1 MCIVLIFYESFA
13 SGVKKCYSNNGGF
26 MKVMDDRLKKQ
37 MEFILKADEEKFIE
51 RKTLVSSGER
61 FENDAE
67 HAWHMALMCVLL
79 SEYANEPI
87 DVLKTVKMILI
98 HDIVEIES
106 GDTYAYDEAGKATQ
120 HERELPAADK
130 LFNMLPE
137 DQTQEYFDLWLEF
150 ENQKTAEAKFAR
162 SMDNIQ
168 PNMLNHATNGEMW
181 KRNQIKLSQVLKRN
195 EPTKY
200 GSEILWDFQYN
211 QLIKPNV
218 DKGCIINDMENNKE

>member
-1 MCIVLIFYESFA
+1 MERDFDGE
-13 SGVKKCYSNNGGF
+13 
-26 MKVMDDRLKKQ
+26 RLQKQ
-37 MEFILKADEEKFIE
+37 MAFILKADEEKFIE

-79 SEYANEPI
+79 SEYSNEPI

-98 HDIVEIES
+98 HDIVEIEC
-106 GDTYAYDEAGKATQ
+106 GDTYAYDEVGKATQ
-120 HERELPAADK
+120 HERELKAADK
-130 LFNMLPE
+130 LYNMLPE
-137 DQTQEYFDLWLEF
+137 DQAKEYLSLWLEF
-150 ENQKTAEAKFAR
+150 EEQKTAEAKFAR

-168 PNMLNHATNGEMW
+168 PNMLNNATNGEMW
-181 KRNQIKLSQVLKRN
+181 KRNKIKLTQVLNRN

-200 GSEILWDFQYN
+200 GSEALWNYQYN

-218 DKGCIINDMENNKE
+218 EKGYIIDDVCKN

>member
-1 MCIVLIFYESFA
+1 MCGKWYIKSGDNMADNLISE
-13 SGVKKCYSNNGGF
+13 
-26 MKVMDDRLKKQ
+26 RLKKQ
-37 MEFILKADEEKFIE
+37 MAFILKADEEKFIE
-51 RKTLVSSGER
+51 RKTLVSSGKR

-120 HERELPAADK
+120 HERELKAADK
-130 LFNMLPE
+130 LYNMLPQ
-137 DQTQEYFDLWLEF
+137 DQAKEYFNLWLEF
-150 ENQKTAEAKFAR
+150 EEQKTAEAKFAR
-162 SMDNIQ
+162 YMDNVQ
-168 PNMLNHATNGEMW
+168 PNMLNNATDGEMW
-181 KRNQIKLSQVLKRN
+181 KRNKIKLSQVLKRN

-200 GSEILWDFQYN
+200 GSEMLWNFQYN
-211 QLIKPNV
+211 QLIRPNV
-218 DKGCIINDMENNKE
+218 DKGYIIDDVNYEE

>member
-1 MCIVLIFYESFA
+1 MSIA
-13 SGVKKCYSNNGGF
+13 
-26 MKVMDDRLKKQ
+26 DDRLKKQ
-37 MEFILKADEEKFIE
+37 MEFILKADEEKLIE
-51 RKTLVSSGER
+51 RRTLISNGKR

-79 SEYANEPI
+79 SEYSNEPI

-120 HERELPAADK
+120 HERELKAADK

-137 DQTQEYFDLWLEF
+137 DQAKEYFNFWLEF
-150 ENQKTAEAKFAR
+150 EEHKTAEAKFAR

-168 PNMLNHATNGEMW
+168 PNMLNNATNGEMW
-181 KRNQIKLSQVLKRN
+181 KRNHIKLSQVLGRN

-200 GSEILWDFQYN
+200 GSEKLWSFQYN
-211 QLIKPNV
+211 ELIKPNV
-218 DKGCIINDMENNKE
+218 EKGYIINDVESKKNV